1 MIQPMMGQ
9 ALIHKPMIGT
19 LVKGDEQPE
28 VAIRQLVAQGF
39 ESFSIMYWARAT
51 GDLAATASAVCKA
64 AEETGATVSSV
75 SVYGNPLSGDAAGAA
90 TQASITALIDHAPG
104 FGCSLV
110 SCFAGRVPGTAV
122 PASIEAWKALFGP
135 LVDRAEARGVRLAFE
150 NCRMGDTW
158 KSGKWNIAINPDA
171 WHMMFDA
178 LPSDSLGLEWE
189 PCHQVEAMAD
199 PLAQLKDWLPRIIH
213 IHGKDARVNRELLA
227 SRGLYGSGR
236 WHQSCLPGN
245 GDTDWR
251 KVLRILVDSG
261 YAGTVDIEGWND
273 AEWAGER
280 ELTGQ
285 LRALAYLKECRA
297 GWRPGGLQG

>member
-1 MIQPMMGQ
+1 MMQPILPQ
-9 ALIHKPMIGT
+9 AIRKQPLIGT
-19 LVKGDEQPE
+19 LVKGDDQPE
-28 VAIRQLVAQGF
+28 QAIKQLAAQGF
-39 ESFSIMYWARAT
+39 ESFSIMYWGHVS
-51 GDLAATASAVCKA
+51 GDIAATASAVCQA
-64 AEETGATVSSV
+64 AGESGTAVSSV
-75 SVYGNPLSGDAAGAA
+75 SVYGNPLSGDEAGAA
-90 TQASITALIDHAPG
+90 TQAGIEALVENAHA

-122 PASIEAWKALFGP
+122 PASIETWKSFFGP

-171 WHMMFDA
+171 WQLMFDA
-178 LPSDSLGLEWE
+178 LPSEFLGLEWE
-189 PCHQVEAMAD
+189 PCHQVEALAE

-213 IHGKDARVNRELLA
+213 IHGKDARINRELLA
-227 SRGLYGSGR
+227 ARGLYGCTR
-236 WHQSCLPGN
+236 WYQSCLPGN

-251 KVLRILVDSG
+251 ELLRILVDSG
-261 YAGTVDIEGWND
+261 YTGTVDIEGWND

-285 LRALAYLKECRA
+285 LRALSYLKACRTA
-297 GWRPGGLQG
+297 RIP